1 MESQRVGLFFLKVP
15 PLTGWVLFLAVSQ
28 ALRENTYPFLA
39 MIMLK
44 DRRMTVVGRL
54 EGLIQ
59 PDDLINQLTFIMDAN
74 QTYLVSE
81 RLERYRASPL
91 ALRET
96 RLGSTVTALLSWAAL
111 SI

>member
-1 MESQRVGLFFLKVP
+1 MEPEAFSALEERMSGCFSWPSVMGHMSAVALVAGVVTSVP
-15 PLTGWVLFLAVSQ
+15 VAVSQ

-39 MIMLK
+39 VIMLK

-59 PDDLINQLTFIMDAN
+59 ADDLINQLTFIMDAN

-81 RLERYRASPL
+81 RLER
-91 ALRET
+91 
-96 RLGSTVTALLSWAAL
+96 
-111 SI
+111 